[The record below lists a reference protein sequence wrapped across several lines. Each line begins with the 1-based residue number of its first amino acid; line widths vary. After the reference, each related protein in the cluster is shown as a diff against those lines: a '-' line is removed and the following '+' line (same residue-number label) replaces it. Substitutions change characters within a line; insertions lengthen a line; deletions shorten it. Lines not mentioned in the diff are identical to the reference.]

1 MLRSSS
7 LFSLVA
13 TVVLS
18 ISMNSCVTGDDSSGD
33 VANETQE
40 LDVKNEPDLKDFHV
54 DDKTGQISF
63 AVEVVYFEYDSYT
76 LAPEALEQLGA
87 LSDFLKKNPGKELAI
102 EGHCDNR
109 GSNEYNLALGDSRA
123 FAVKRFLT
131 DTGVDAQRLKTVSFG
146 EEKPAAEGNGEP
158 VWAKNR
164 RGEFTLTDNDP
175 AIAQK

>member
-1 MLRSSS
+1 M
-7 LFSLVA
+7 
-13 TVVLS
+13 
-18 ISMNSCVTGDDSSGD
+18 D
-33 VANETQE
+33 
-40 LDVKNEPDLKDFHV
+40 LDVKNEPDLKDFNV
-54 DDKTGQISF
+54 DEKTGQVSF

-109 GSNEYNLALGDSRA
+109 GSNEYNLALGESRA

-131 DTGVDAQRLKTVSFG
+131 DTGVDAQRLKTVTFG
-146 EEKPAAEGNGEP
+146 EEKPAAEGDGEP

-175 AIAQK
+175 ALAQK